1 MNITEH
7 IFITSIPI
15 LIFIVKIRN
24 CVSSFFNLILI
35 SGPKG
40 DPCSKL
46 SCPRYAHCKATFDGN
61 SASCHCPDIC
71 AANTLSEDTMVCGKY
86 FKHELFLC

>member
-1 MNITEH
+1 M
-7 IFITSIPI
+7 TSI
-15 LIFIVKIRN
+15 L
-24 CVSSFFNLILI
+24 
-35 SGPKG
+35 GPKG

-71 AANTLSEDTMVCGKY
+71 AENSLSEDTMVCGKY
-86 FKHELFLC
+86 FKNDIFLCWNKNTTNEINNDKPV

>member
-15 LIFIVKIRN
+15 LSFIVMAEIIN
-24 CVSSFFNLILI
+24 CVSSFFNLISI

-86 FKHELFLC
+86 FKT

>member
-15 LIFIVKIRN
+15 LIFILITSSRVITN
-24 CVSSFFNLILI
+24 YVSSFFNLISI

-86 FKHELFLC
+86 FKT